1 MLCFAYAAHILA
13 KLFCSKGK
21 RTRTSSKLLSQNR
34 VRVVVINNK
43 RQSRDSY
50 RAAVFLYKLF
60 CFNCLSFFDTSLFGP
75 DATTRNGSWAN
86 QYCFIDTTIQH
97 CIHEFWHEDSNTPF
111 SAFFDIQGDLTKIP
125 NLLGHPVLCYLL
137 LTLIVFSF

>member
-60 CFNCLSFFDTSLFGP
+60 CFNCCLSFFDTSLFGP

-86 QYCFIDTTIQH
+86 QYCFTDTTIQQ
-97 CIHEFWHEDSNTPF
+97 CFHEFWHENSNTPCC
-111 SAFFDIQGDLTKIP
+111 AFFDIQGDLTKIP
-125 NLLGHPVLCYLL
+125 NLLDHPVLCY
-137 LTLIVFSF
+137 